1 MVYEAVSLGF
11 ALGLILTYNFKYKI
25 MKTIT
30 LKHVL
35 QIVMISAL
43 ILTTVIISKNIIHNV
58 KYLYGLQPVGS
69 GMTCFFDMIQ

>member
-1 MVYEAVSLGF
+1 
-11 ALGLILTYNFKYKI
+11 

-43 ILTTVIISKNIIHNV
+43 ILTTVIITKNIIHNV